1 MRCVRSPIQ
10 AISSSRASFRD
21 WAAERT
27 PFASEVMEAALAH
40 RVPDAVEAAYL
51 HSDLLDRH
59 RELMERWAEYVAA
72 APSQRGE
79 SPGFA

>member
-1 MRCVRSPIQ
+1 
-10 AISSSRASFRD
+10 
-21 WAAERT
+21 
-27 PFASEVMEAALAH
+27 MEAALAH
-40 RVPDAVEAAYL
+40 RVPDAVEAAYFR
-51 HSDLLDRH
+51 SDLLDRR